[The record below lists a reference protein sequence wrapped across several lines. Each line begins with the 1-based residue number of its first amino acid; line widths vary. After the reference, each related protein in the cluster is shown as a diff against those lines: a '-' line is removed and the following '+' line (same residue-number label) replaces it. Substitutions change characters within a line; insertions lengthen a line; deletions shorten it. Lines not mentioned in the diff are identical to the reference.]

1 MRTLLRA
8 GAMSLT
14 LFAAFAMAGC
24 VTDPATGQVNVG
36 ASISQAVTG
45 VGKTIANDLPSAC
58 AAAAALDS
66 SFQTVVSTQAS
77 INKPVPTKVISDE
90 QTAISALSVPC
101 SNPSAVAT
109 PAGEIAT
116 VLGIY
121 VSIAASLAAAQAAS
135 AAPAS

>member
-8 GAMSLT
+8 GAISLT
-14 LFAAFAMAGC
+14 LLAAACMAGC
-24 VTDPATGQVNVG
+24 VTDPSTGQVNIG

-45 VGKTIANDLPSAC
+45 AAKTIANDLPTACSA
-58 AAAAALDS
+58 ATALDS

-77 INKPVPTKVISDE
+77 INKPVPAKVISDE
-90 QTAISALSVPC
+90 QTAMSALSVPC
-101 SNPSAVAT
+101 ANPNAVTT
-109 PAGEIAT
+109 PAGAIAT